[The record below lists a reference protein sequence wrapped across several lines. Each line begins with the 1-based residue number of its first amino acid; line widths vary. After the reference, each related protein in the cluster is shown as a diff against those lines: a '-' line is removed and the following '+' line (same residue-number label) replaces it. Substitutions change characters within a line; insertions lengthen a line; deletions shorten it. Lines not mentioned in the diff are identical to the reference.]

1 MVQVLLVGA
10 QPSPGFLKPVVAPNS
25 EDAFAS
31 EPFDGGVGGVEL
43 EVARRRRG
51 HMLNEIAVGP
61 RGTLAGTAELH
72 RPGVYGDGR
81 GGYGLTLRVRRM
93 TNGRLSRVW
102 VQRLRIN
109 GRATNLGLG
118 SFPVV
123 GLATARERA
132 LDNRRKIEQGIDP
145 RIAENPTPTVAD
157 ALEAVIEGRSG
168 SWKNGGRS
176 AEIWRNSVRNHAD
189 NLIHRPVDQIDTGDV
204 LRFIGPLW
212 TDRHD
217 TAKKVRQRLSLAFRW
232 AMAAGHRPDDP
243 AGEALLAALPRNGA
257 ARRHMAA
264 LPPGEVPAALAA
276 IDNSAAYPTTKLAMR
291 MLALTATRSGEARGM
306 CWDEIEGDTWTIPGE
321 RTKVGREFRVPLSP
335 EALAVLDEA
344 RRHSDGTPDSL
355 VFPSARG
362 RQITP
367 DALSKLGPARIRGIE
382 GCWHRLGLL
391 CHEDAAGF
399 EVGGVGE
406 AVGAAS
412 QDLEEVVGAYL

>member
-1 MVQVLLVGA
+1 MRESNSRAGLPLSATFVKQV
-10 QPSPGFLKPVVAPNS
+10 N
-25 EDAFAS
+25 
-31 EPFDGGVGGVEL
+31 
-43 EVARRRRG
+43 
-51 HMLNEIAVGP
+51 H
-61 RGTLAGTAELH
+61 
-72 RPGVYGDGR
+72 PGVYGDGR

-145 RIAENPTPTVAD
+145 RITENPTPTVAD
-157 ALEAVIEGRSG
+157 ALEAVIEGRSA

-204 LRFIGPLW
+204 LRIIGPLW
-212 TDRHD
+212 TDRYD

-232 AMAAGHRPDDP
+232 AIAAGHRPDDP

-257 ARRHMAA
+257 RRRHMAA
-264 LPPGEVPAALAA
+264 LPPDQVTTALAA

-291 MLALTATRSGEARGM
+291 MLALTATRSGEVRGM
-306 CWDEIEGDTWTIPGE
+306 CWDEIDKDIWTIPGE
-321 RTKVGREFRVPLSP
+321 RTKVRREFRVPLSP

-344 RRHSDGTPDSL
+344 RRYSDGSPDSL

-367 DALSKLGPARIRGIE
+367 DALSKL
-382 GCWHRLGLL
+382 
-391 CHEDAAGF
+391 CHELDLGMTPHGLRSSFRDWCAESAVSRELAESCLAHVVKNTVEAAYRRSDLLDQRREIMDAWGRYIA
-399 EVGGVGE
+399 
-406 AVGAAS
+406 
-412 QDLEEVVGAYL
+412 